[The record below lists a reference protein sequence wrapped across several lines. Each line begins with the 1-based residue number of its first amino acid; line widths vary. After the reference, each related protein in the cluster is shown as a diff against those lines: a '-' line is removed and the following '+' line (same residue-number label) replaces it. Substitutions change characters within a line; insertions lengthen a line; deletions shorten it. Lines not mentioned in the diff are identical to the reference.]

1 MYNIRRILLFVFG
14 LFILSLG
21 SVLSMRSGL
30 GVSPTSSISYVLSTI
45 TGFSVGTVTFVFF
58 SCFSASPKNYTR
70 KDFPSK
76 KLSSGLLFLYFWP
89 IHGFKRMD
97 N

>member
-30 GVSPTSSISYVLSTI
+30 VSLQRAQYPV
-45 TGFSVGTVTFVFF
+45 
-58 SCFSASPKNYTR
+58 
-70 KDFPSK
+70 
-76 KLSSGLLFLYFWP
+76 
-89 IHGFKRMD
+89 
-97 N
+97 

>member
-30 GVSPTSSISYVLSTI
+30 GVSQRAQYPMY
-45 TGFSVGTVTFVFF
+45 
-58 SCFSASPKNYTR
+58 
-70 KDFPSK
+70 
-76 KLSSGLLFLYFWP
+76 
-89 IHGFKRMD
+89 
-97 N
+97 